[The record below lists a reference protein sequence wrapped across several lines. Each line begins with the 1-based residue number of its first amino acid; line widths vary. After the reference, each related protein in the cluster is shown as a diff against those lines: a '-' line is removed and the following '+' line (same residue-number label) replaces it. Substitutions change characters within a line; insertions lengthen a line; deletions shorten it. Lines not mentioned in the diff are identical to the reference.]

1 MAIPDRP
8 PLWALLGEGFS
19 GLEGLRLATQWRQLA
34 SLPGGGGVVL
44 LCPAWQALKLSMLP
58 LQRFLAELGYEARPW
73 GIGRNNGRFSDLIP
87 RLADRAAEEAARSGS
102 PVALL
107 GWSLGGCIAREA
119 ARELPEAVRRV
130 ITLGSPVV
138 GGPKYTRIAPFYRLQ
153 GEDLD
158 AIEAQVERRAR
169 KPLMVPVHALYSRFD
184 GIVSWEACVDH
195 QEAMTENVEVRTT
208 HFGFGVSPDV
218 YRIVADRLARDVA
231 PYRSF

>member
-19 GLEGLRLATQWRQLA
+19 GFEALRLATQWPQLA
-34 SLPGGGGVVL
+34 ALTGGSGTVL
-44 LCPAWQALKLSMLP
+44 LCPGWQALELSMLP
-58 LQRFLAELGYEARPW
+58 LQRFLGQLGYEARPW
-73 GIGRNNGRFSDLIP
+73 GIGRNDGNVPELIP
-87 RLADRAAEEAARSGS
+87 RLADRAAEESARSGA

-107 GWSLGGCIAREA
+107 GWSLGGYIAREA

-138 GGPKYTRIAPFYRLQ
+138 GGPKYTRVAPFYRLQ

-158 AIEAQVERRAR
+158 AIEEEVERRAR
-169 KPLMVPVHALYSRFD
+169 KPLAVPVHALYSRLD
-184 GIVSWEACVDH
+184 GIVSWEACVDDR
-195 QEAMTENVEVRTT
+195 EALAENIEVRTT

-218 YRIVADRLARDVA
+218 YRIVADRLARDGVSGTA
-231 PYRSF
+231 D